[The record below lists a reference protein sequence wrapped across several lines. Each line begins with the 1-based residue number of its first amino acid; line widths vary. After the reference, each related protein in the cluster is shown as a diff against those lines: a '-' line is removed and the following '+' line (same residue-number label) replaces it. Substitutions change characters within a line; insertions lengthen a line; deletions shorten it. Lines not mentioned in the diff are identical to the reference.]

1 MNIFVAGLSFSVN
14 DADLAGFFEE
24 YGAVSSAKVVVDRN
38 TNRSKGYGFVEMEDN
53 EAAAK
58 AISELNGAEYDGRTL
73 VVSEARP
80 REERPARSFNNN
92 RGGGGYGGGRN
103 RY

>member
-1 MNIFVAGLSFSVN
+1 MNIFIAGLSYDVN
-14 DADLAGFFEE
+14 DADLSDLFQE
-24 YGAVSSAKVVVDRN
+24 YGTIASAKVIIDRQ
-38 TNRSKGYGFVEMEDN
+38 TNRSKGFGFVEIEDN

-73 VVSEARP
+73 SVSEARP
-80 REERPARSFNNN
+80 REERPARSNNN
-92 RGGGGYGGGRN
+92 RGGGYGGDRN

>member
-1 MNIFVAGLSFSVN
+1 MNIFIAGLSYDVN
-14 DADLAGFFEE
+14 DADLAELFQE
-24 YGAVSSAKVVVDRN
+24 YGAVASAKVVIDRQ
-38 TNRSKGYGFVEMEDN
+38 TNRSKGFGFVEIEDN

-58 AISELNGAEYDGRTL
+58 AIEELNGAEYAGRTL
-73 VVSEARP
+73 AVSEARP

-92 RGGGGYGGGRN
+92 RGGGYGGGRN